1 MAMVFFTSS
10 STPLYS
16 SAWTPQTVGQYAG
29 TCIFLIVL
37 SMSFRALV
45 AVRCSFSLL
54 WIRYSRYKDIPILYR
69 EMDEL
74 ALKNGARR
82 PWNVNEA
89 LARAIL
95 DTTLAGVGYLLMI
108 AVMTM
113 NLGYFL
119 SVLGGAFVG
128 SLIWGGWTG
137 GTSQ

>member
-1 MAMVFFTSS
+1 MSMVFFTSS

-29 TCIFLIVL
+29 TCIFLIIL
-37 SMSFRALV
+37 SMLFRALV
-45 AVRCSFSLL
+45 AIRCNFSHL
-54 WIRYSRYKDIPILYR
+54 WIRYSKYKETPILYR

-82 PWNVNEA
+82 PWNANEA

-95 DTTLAGVGYLLMI
+95 DTTLAGVGYLLMV

-128 SLIWGGWTG
+128 SLIRGGWTG
-137 GTSQ
+137 GTLQ